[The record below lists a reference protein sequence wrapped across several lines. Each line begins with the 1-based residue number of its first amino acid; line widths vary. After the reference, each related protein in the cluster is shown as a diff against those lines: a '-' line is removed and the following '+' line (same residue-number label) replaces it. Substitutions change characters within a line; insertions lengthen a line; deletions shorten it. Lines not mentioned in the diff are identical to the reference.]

1 MSERYDVIVVGG
13 GHNGLVAAAYLAA
26 GGLKPLVLERRP
38 IVGGACVT
46 EEIFPGYRFSTT
58 SYVLS
63 LLRPEIIRDLRLKEH
78 GLEVFPCRTTF
89 TPFPDGRALLM
100 GLGRGEDAEQIARF
114 SKKDA
119 AAYPAFDAAIARL
132 ADFIRPTLSAAPP
145 DPSAAGISDLLGLLK
160 LGNGFRK
167 LPRAEQAFLIKTMT
181 MSCTALLDEWFE
193 SDELK
198 ASMAATGTI
207 GTYGSP
213 RTPGTAFVF
222 LHYYLGEVNGTAG
235 AWAFVRGGMGGVAEA
250 LAASA
255 RSRGVAIRTGAA
267 VSRILVKD
275 GAATGV
281 VLEGGEEIRC
291 RAVVSNADPKRT
303 FLRLMERSELPA
315 DFARGIENLRC
326 NGNSAKINLA
336 LSEAPDFTALP
347 GDGPHLRGSIQVA
360 GAAPRYLED
369 AFEDYRTGRPSRR
382 PYLEVTIPSTVDDS
396 LAPPGRHVMSISLK
410 FVPFK
415 PAEGDWR
422 SRREE
427 LGDLAVDTLARYA
440 PNMRRAVLHRQVLTP
455 LDLEEIYGLTGGN
468 ICHGDMALDQ
478 LFSMRP
484 LWGWARYRTPIRNL
498 YMCGSGTHPGGGVM
512 GAPGRNAAREIL
524 KDARRGR
531 ARTA

>member
-1 MSERYDVIVVGG
+1 MSAAHDVIVVGG

-26 GGLKPLVLERRP
+26 GGLKTLVLERRP

-78 GLEVFPCRTTF
+78 GLDVFPCRTAF
-89 TPFPDGRALLM
+89 TPFPDGRALLL
-100 GLGRGEDAEQIARF
+100 GLGRSEDLEQIARF

-132 ADFIRPTLSAAPP
+132 ADFIRPTLSAPPP
-145 DPSAAGISDLLGLLK
+145 DPSAGISDLLGLLK
-160 LGNGFRK
+160 LGNGFRR
-167 LPRAEQAFLIKTMT
+167 LARAEQAFLIKTMT

-198 ASMAATGTI
+198 TSMAATGTI

-222 LHYYLGEVNGTAG
+222 LHYYLGEVNGIAG

-250 LAASA
+250 LASSA
-255 RSRGVAIRTGAA
+255 RSRGVSIRTGAA

-275 GAATGV
+275 GAAAGV
-281 VLEGGEEIRC
+281 VLEGGEEIRS

-303 FLRLMERSELPA
+303 FLRLMERSDLP
-315 DFARGIENLRC
+315 DEFARGIENLRC

-336 LSEAPDFTALP
+336 LSEPPDFTALP

-360 GAAPRYLED
+360 GAAPAYLED
-369 AFEDYRTGRPSRR
+369 AWEDYRTGRPSRQ

-396 LAPPGRHVMSISLK
+396 LAPRGRHVMSISLK
-410 FVPFK
+410 FVPYQ

-484 LWGWARYRTPIRNL
+484 LWGWARYRTPVRNL

-524 KDARRGR
+524 KEVR
-531 ARTA
+531 

>member
-1 MSERYDVIVVGG
+1 MSETHDVIVVGG

-26 GGLKPLVLERRP
+26 GGLKTLVLERRP
-38 IVGGACVT
+38 MVGGACVT
-46 EEIFPGYRFSTT
+46 EEIFRGYRFSTT

-78 GLEVFPCRTTF
+78 GLEVFPCRTNF
-89 TPFPDGRALLM
+89 TPFPDGRALLL
-100 GLGRGEDAEQIARF
+100 GLGRAEDAEQIARF

-132 ADFIRPTLSAAPP
+132 ADFIRPTLSAPPP
-145 DPSAAGISDLLGLLK
+145 DPSAGISDLLGLLR

-181 MSCTALLDEWFE
+181 MSCAGLLDEWFE
-193 SDELK
+193 SPELK

-250 LAASA
+250 LASSA
-255 RSRGVAIRTGAA
+255 RSRGVSVRTGAA

-281 VLEGGEEIRC
+281 ALEGGEEIRS

-303 FLRLMERSELPA
+303 FLRLMDRSDLP
-315 DFARGIENLRC
+315 DEFARGIENLRC

-336 LSEAPDFTALP
+336 LSELPEFTARP

-360 GAAPRYLED
+360 GASPGYLED
-369 AFEDYRTGRPSRR
+369 AFEDYRTGHPSRR

-410 FVPFK
+410 FVPYR

-427 LGDLAVDTLARYA
+427 MGDLAVETLARYA

-478 LFSMRP
+478 IFSMRP

-531 ARTA
+531 VLSA